1 MSEPAVRIEE
11 LKKNYRRA
19 EGVQKLSF
27 SVKHGEVYGL
37 LGPNG
42 AGKTTTIETI
52 MDFIRPSAGEIS
64 VLEHDPHSNVIDV
77 HQRIGYVSDEDIL
90 MPTLTGRECLQFQI
104 RMKQGS
110 ESPDELLDLV
120 GLEAARD
127 RQTSQYSTGMKQRLE
142 MAIAIVDEPEL
153 LVLDEPFT
161 GLDPHGVK
169 LVREIIEHENERGAT
184 VLISSHQL
192 DQVGQLCDRVGILS
206 DGNLVTSGTIDELC
220 AESSLTAKIRVVL
233 SDAPENVTLDGVH
246 GIHEVIDRGSELHV
260 TVDSGTRKESVVE
273 AVRNKKHRVTSVTIE
288 RPSMEELFV
297 DLTQREDTSRRS
309 RSTGDAETKTVE

>member
-1 MSEPAVRIEE
+1 
-11 LKKNYRRA
+11 
-19 EGVQKLSF
+19 
-27 SVKHGEVYGL
+27 
-37 LGPNG
+37 
-42 AGKTTTIETI
+42 
-52 MDFIRPSAGEIS
+52 
-64 VLEHDPHSNVIDV
+64 
-77 HQRIGYVSDEDIL
+77 
-90 MPTLTGRECLQFQI
+90 
-104 RMKQGS
+104 MKQGS

-120 GLEAARD
+120 GLETARD

-233 SDAPENVTLDGVH
+233 SDALENITLDRVN

-260 TVDSGTRKESVVE
+260 TVDSGTREESVVE
-273 AVRNKKHRVTSVTIE
+273 AVRNKNHRVTSVTIE

-297 DLTQREDTSRRS
+297 DLT
-309 RSTGDAETKTVE
+309 